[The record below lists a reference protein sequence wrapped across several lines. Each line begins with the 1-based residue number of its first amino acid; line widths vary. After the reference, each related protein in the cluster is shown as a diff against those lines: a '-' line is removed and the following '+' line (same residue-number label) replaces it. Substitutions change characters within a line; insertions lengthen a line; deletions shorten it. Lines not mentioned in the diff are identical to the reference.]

1 MVSPSSQRV
10 ELQIEGMHCA
20 SCAARVEK
28 GLASL
33 PGVVTAAVN
42 FASESATVSFE
53 SGAVNGADL
62 IETVKGLGYG
72 ARLSRQTL
80 SIEGMHCASCV
91 ARVEGALQKLPGVV
105 TASVNIGSD
114 EAVVDYLPGAVS
126 MTELTSAI
134 EGAGDYHV
142 RPVTEENPVDAER
155 EARLRQF
162 RSLRNKVAMGAVLS
176 VLIMLG
182 SMPMLFPPAEHIPL
196 PIRHLLL
203 WILTTPVLAWA
214 GRGFF
219 KGAWSGLRHRTADM
233 NTLVAVGTGSAYL
246 YSVAAT
252 LFPGWL
258 GRGGEVHVYFDSAAM
273 IITLVLLGKML
284 EARAKARASDA
295 IRRLLDLA
303 PKTASVVREGIEKE
317 IPLEAVK
324 VGDVVVVRPGERVPV
339 DGVILEGRSSLDES
353 MLTGESLPVQKG
365 AGDEVIGATLNQTG
379 LFRFEARRVGR
390 DTVLSQ
396 IIKLVR
402 EAQGSKAPVQR
413 LADRVAAVFVPVVIA
428 IAIVTFAIWMVFGPP
443 PALTRAL
450 MHFIAVLVIAC
461 PCALGLAT
469 PTAIMVGTGVGA
481 EQGVLIK
488 GGESLER
495 LHHVDTLVFDK
506 TGTLT
511 FGRPALTDLSTLNG
525 FKADDLLKMAASAE
539 QGSEHPLASAVVSAA
554 EVRGLTLSDAQDFSA
569 VPGKGIRAQVDGQS
583 IKVGTLRFLADES
596 IDITDLQPL
605 WDRFTGEGK
614 TAMAV
619 AVQGRAA
626 GVLAVADEL
635 KPEAPLVIAELKKMG
650 LEVVLLTG
658 DHRRTAEAI
667 AQSAG
672 IDRVIAEVLPKD
684 KDAEVRRLQAE
695 GRVVAMVGDG
705 INDAPALARAQVGI
719 ALGTGTDVAVE
730 AADIALLKGDL
741 WGIVKAIRLS
751 ERTLKTIRQNL
762 FWAFFYN
769 VLGIPLAAGALVPFF
784 GIALKPMF
792 AAAAMSFS
800 SVTVVSNSLR
810 LKRFQF
816 THKEG

>member
-1 MVSPSSQRV
+1 
-10 ELQIEGMHCA
+10 
-20 SCAARVEK
+20 
-28 GLASL
+28 
-33 PGVVTAAVN
+33 
-42 FASESATVSFE
+42 
-53 SGAVNGADL
+53 
-62 IETVKGLGYG
+62 
-72 ARLSRQTL
+72 
-80 SIEGMHCASCV
+80 MHCASCV

-114 EAVVDYLPGAVS
+114 EAVVDFLPGAVS
-126 MTELTSAI
+126 VTDLASAI
-134 EGAGDYHV
+134 ESAGDYHV
-142 RPVTEENPVDAER
+142 RPVTEANPVDAER
-155 EARLRQF
+155 EGRLRQF
-162 RSLRNKVAMGAVLS
+162 RSLRNKVIIGSLLS
-176 VLIMLG
+176 LVIMSI
-182 SMPMLFPPAEHIPL
+182 SMPKLFPPAALL
-196 PIRHLLL
+196 PVPMRHFLL
-203 WILTTPVLAWA
+203 WVLTTPVLAWA

-252 LFPGWL
+252 LFPTWL

-295 IRRLLDLA
+295 IRKLLDLA
-303 PKTASVVREGIEKE
+303 PKTARVVRDGVELE
-317 IPLEAVK
+317 ISLEAVK

-339 DGVILEGRSSLDES
+339 DGVILDGHSSLDES
-353 MLTGESLPVQKG
+353 MLTGESMPVQKG
-365 AGDEVIGATLNQTG
+365 VGDEVIGATLNQAG

-390 DTVLSQ
+390 DTVLAQ
-396 IIKLVR
+396 IVKLVR

-413 LADRVAAVFVPVVIA
+413 LVDRVAAVFVPVVIA
-428 IAIVTFAIWMVFGPP
+428 IAIVTFALWMVLGPP

-495 LHHVDTLVFDK
+495 LHHVDTVVFDK

-511 FGRPALTDLSTLNG
+511 FGRPALTDLSNVNG
-525 FKADDLLKMAASAE
+525 IREDDLLRFAASAE
-539 QGSEHPLASAVVSAA
+539 KGSEHSLASAVVAAA
-554 EVRGLTLSDAQDFSA
+554 EAEARGLILSDVSDFSA
-569 VPGKGIRAQVDGQS
+569 FPGKGIRAQVNGQS
-583 IKVGTLRFLADES
+583 IMVCTLRFLADVS
-596 IDITDLQPL
+596 IDTDDLQPL

-619 AVQGRAA
+619 AVQNRPA
-626 GVLAVADEL
+626 GVLAVADGL
-635 KPEAPLVIAELKKMG
+635 KPEAPAVIAELRKMG

-658 DHRRTAEAI
+658 DHVRTAEAI
-667 AQSAG
+667 AQKAG
-672 IDRVIAEVLPKD
+672 IGRVIAEVLPQD
-684 KDAEVRRLQAE
+684 KDAEIRRLQSE

-719 ALGTGTDVAVE
+719 ALGTGADVAVE

-810 LKRFQF
+810 LKRFRYTQR
-816 THKEG
+816 EG